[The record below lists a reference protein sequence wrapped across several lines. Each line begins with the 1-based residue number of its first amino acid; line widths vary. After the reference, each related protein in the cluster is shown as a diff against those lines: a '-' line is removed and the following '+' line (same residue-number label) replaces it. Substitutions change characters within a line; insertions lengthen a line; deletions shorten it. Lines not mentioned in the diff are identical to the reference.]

1 MIVITIYRKEEGNCC
16 LSRNLQNT
24 SYIAIGGVWLS
35 TSDSYIADTQ
45 GTSCHTGCVWQSD
58 DAPSPDYSP
67 LPHIPCQVM
76 QVVMFMMVMVMVKF
90 MVMVTPLLLI
100 IAPCLTSPSCQVMQ
114 IAIAR
119 GRLFHLTQCQWHPLT
134 LKGISACHA
143 GKSCVIFF
151 VLSKLKHPTDSVA
164 ELYLNGALVSP
175 LFSTVRISFLIWSF
189 RLVGAIQFNSSISM
203 TQFLSPFDPI
213 TISKF
218 WKSCKGKFFQI
229 LILPS
234 QLLAAG
240 QPAGSTL

>member
-1 MIVITIYRKEEGNCC
+1 MMIVITIYRKEEGNCC

-119 GRLFHLTQCQWHPLT
+119 GRLFHLTQCQ
-134 LKGISACHA
+134 
-143 GKSCVIFF
+143 
-151 VLSKLKHPTDSVA
+151 
-164 ELYLNGALVSP
+164 
-175 LFSTVRISFLIWSF
+175 
-189 RLVGAIQFNSSISM
+189 
-203 TQFLSPFDPI
+203 
-213 TISKF
+213 
-218 WKSCKGKFFQI
+218 
-229 LILPS
+229 
-234 QLLAAG
+234 
-240 QPAGSTL
+240 

>member
-1 MIVITIYRKEEGNCC
+1 MIVVFLVICKIPHTLQLEESG
-16 LSRNLQNT
+16 S
-24 SYIAIGGVWLS
+24 AP
-35 TSDSYIADTQ
+35 DSYIADTQ

-119 GRLFHLTQCQWHPLT
+119 GRLPPNTVSVTPPHSQGYVCT
-134 LKGISACHA
+134 CHG

-175 LFSTVRISFLIWSF
+175 PFSTVKISFLI
-189 RLVGAIQFNSSISM
+189 
-203 TQFLSPFDPI
+203 
-213 TISKF
+213 
-218 WKSCKGKFFQI
+218 
-229 LILPS
+229 
-234 QLLAAG
+234 
-240 QPAGSTL
+240 